1 MFSATLLNFHVIT
14 SKISIIRENCLYQ
27 KLKLL
32 CYLVHEVIIDSL
44 PSQKSSKTEVVVDI
58 YL

>member
-32 CYLVHEVIIDSL
+32 YYLVHVIIIDSL
-44 PSQKSSKTEVVVDI
+44 PSQKFSKTEIVVDI